1 MSNRDIPEPIK
12 FFRFAELVQEI
23 AKKSK
28 AKSIAER
35 KAAGK
40 DQSKTWFPALSV
52 FKAYSRNLQAGP
64 PPPGTTSILFR
75 FLFPEEDHKR
85 KFGLRDKS
93 LIRDIADSL
102 GVTEDALCE
111 QCDFA
116 GCPGDHVYEFL
127 LQRYSPDKD
136 YRGNLDIVEV
146 NELLNQ
152 LASTSPWSHVDYSKK
167 TLSRN
172 STKSLLTRKDILKTL
187 YRQMAPYEAAVLTQI
202 ILKDLRGLLYPQIER
217 DPTAALKDYNTKAV
231 KILTKENAMWAW
243 DPSNSMNRSY
253 RARWDLDVA
262 AKAFESGQEVGP
274 RIGTQIGVPKS
285 QKGRSCKHALSFFS
299 DFSQVWA
306 ETKYDGERAQIHVQV
321 IHGQKPRIT
330 IFSKSKRDSTSDRRA
345 IHAVILDSLGL
356 NGRPGVEPRIKRS
369 VVLDAEMVPCE
380 GTRILEFWRI
390 RRLIRETAA
399 GVRGRG
405 RDRGSRRW
413 TGDNDTQEEEEEDQ
427 SDECVSESSLL
438 SNTQGQHLGLVF
450 FDIMYLDD
458 ESLLQTPY
466 NLRREKL
473 EELIIK
479 EPGKAML
486 ADRWLINLD
495 EPSQNSPSDWSFDGN
510 YTADDD
516 EEMAYHREETADE
529 DVNGGGTA
537 RRTLHDVF
545 ARRIAVGEE
554 GLVLK
559 AADSEYNEA
568 KKPWVKLKK
577 DYIEGLGD
585 TVDLVL
591 LGAACVPDR
600 ALELRVPPTTLTMF
614 YIGAQTNK
622 EETANNSEALPHF
635 YIYFTAAYGLSRVEL
650 EGLNFLLKNDDPI
663 RCTTKQSPRDG
674 LEYTYTMYD
683 KLARPELMLRKP
695 IAVELY
701 GDRFTVPEGSKQ
713 YELRWPRITKYFRRH
728 ERSWSDC
735 MSLQELRKQAREAMG
750 RVAAAEAARK
760 DAETTFIHPNARSG
774 RNAFVNVN
782 HRPEGMRKRVE
793 MWRTR
798 VAAADR
804 PKKNQGSGEKS
815 SGSLV
820 KQRKRERSVHND
832 FGNSPRKKRVVGNG
846 NGGDNIIPSSLA
858 GWCTT
863 ASSRLL
869 LLSEVPGRCVQ
880 METSVM
886 LDNSLAGIS
895 DDQIVPPV
903 VGTIPGNTVD
913 IVIPL
918 VEHLASEDQ
927 GVPLQNATNMIQ
939 FAIQED
945 SHSKSSSSS
954 NDENSQPSAP
964 NPPTPSLA
972 KTHFSQLES
981 LRSKRKQYPSPPTSP
996 VHSKRSDERVSS
1008 VDLFFKD
1015 ALFWVPS
1022 LKDRQHGLPSVRSIV
1037 ESGSR
1042 ANGLEAF
1049 LGACRWNPR
1058 KYNPVKP
1065 PPTRGIVFV
1074 DLEDEWGSRWK
1085 RNVVDGIRYLERQW
1099 TCTDEPRVPI
1109 WIFDRR
1115 TVFQAGKDVGSQALA
1130 AFK

>member
-12 FFRFAELVQEI
+12 FFQYASFCYVFELSQLISLSFAELVQEI

-40 DQSKTWFPALSV
+40 DQAKTWFPALSV
-52 FKAYSRNLQAGP
+52 FKAYSRDLQAGSLP
-64 PPPGTTSILFR
+64 SGTTSIIFR

-93 LIRDIADSL
+93 FIRDIADSL
-102 GVTEDALCE
+102 GVSEDAFCE
-111 QCDFA
+111 RCDFA
-116 GCPGDHVYEFL
+116 GCPGDHVHEFL

-152 LASTSPWSHVDYSKK
+152 LASTSPWSHADYSKK

-172 STKSLLTRKDILKTL
+172 STKSLLTSKDILKTL

-253 RARWDLDVA
+253 RARWDLDAA

-285 QKGRSCKHALSFFS
+285 QKGRSCRHALSFFS

-330 IFSKSKRDSTSDRRA
+330 IFSKSKRDSTSDRQA

-356 NGRPGVEPRIKRS
+356 NGRPGVEPRIKKS

-405 RDRGSRRW
+405 RDNG
-413 TGDNDTQEEEEEDQ
+413 ND
-427 SDECVSESSLL
+427 CVSESSLL

-479 EPGKAML
+479 GPGKAML

-495 EPSQNSPSDWSFDGN
+495 EPSQNSPS
-510 YTADDD
+510 
-516 EEMAYHREETADE
+516 
-529 DVNGGGTA
+529 TA
-537 RRTLHDVF
+537 RRALHDVF
-545 ARRIAVGEE
+545 ARRIAIGEE

-600 ALELRVPPTTLTMF
+600 ALELRVPPTALTTF

-635 YIYFTAAYGLSRVEL
+635 YIYFTAAYGLSRVDL

-663 RCTTKQSPRDG
+663 RCTTKQSVRISSPRDG

-735 MSLQELRKQAREAMG
+735 MSLQELRNQAREAMG
-750 RVAAAEAARK
+750 R
-760 DAETTFIHPNARSG
+760 
-774 RNAFVNVN
+774 
-782 HRPEGMRKRVE
+782 
-793 MWRTR
+793 
-798 VAAADR
+798 
-804 PKKNQGSGEKS
+804 
-815 SGSLV
+815 
-820 KQRKRERSVHND
+820 
-832 FGNSPRKKRVVGNG
+832 
-846 NGGDNIIPSSLA
+846 
-858 GWCTT
+858 
-863 ASSRLL
+863 
-869 LLSEVPGRCVQ
+869 
-880 METSVM
+880 
-886 LDNSLAGIS
+886 
-895 DDQIVPPV
+895 
-903 VGTIPGNTVD
+903 
-913 IVIPL
+913 
-918 VEHLASEDQ
+918 
-927 GVPLQNATNMIQ
+927 
-939 FAIQED
+939 
-945 SHSKSSSSS
+945 
-954 NDENSQPSAP
+954 
-964 NPPTPSLA
+964 
-972 KTHFSQLES
+972 
-981 LRSKRKQYPSPPTSP
+981 
-996 VHSKRSDERVSS
+996 
-1008 VDLFFKD
+1008 
-1015 ALFWVPS
+1015 
-1022 LKDRQHGLPSVRSIV
+1022 
-1037 ESGSR
+1037 
-1042 ANGLEAF
+1042 
-1049 LGACRWNPR
+1049 
-1058 KYNPVKP
+1058 
-1065 PPTRGIVFV
+1065 
-1074 DLEDEWGSRWK
+1074 
-1085 RNVVDGIRYLERQW
+1085 
-1099 TCTDEPRVPI
+1099 
-1109 WIFDRR
+1109 
-1115 TVFQAGKDVGSQALA
+1115 
-1130 AFK
+1130 

>member
-12 FFRFAELVQEI
+12 FFRYASFCYTFKLSQLISLSFAELVQEI

-35 KAAGK
+35 KAAAK
-40 DQSKTWFPALSV
+40 DQAKTWFPALSV
-52 FKAYSRNLQAGP
+52 FKACSQDLQAGP
-64 PPPGTTSILFR
+64 LPPGTTSILFR

-85 KFGLRDKS
+85 KFGLRNKN
-93 LIRDIADSL
+93 LIRDIAGSL
-102 GVTEDALCE
+102 GVTEDAFCE

-116 GCPGDHVYEFL
+116 GCPGDYVYGFL

-146 NELLNQ
+146 NELLDQ
-152 LASTSPWSHVDYSKK
+152 LASTSPWSHADYSKK

-253 RARWDLDVA
+253 RARWELDAA

-356 NGRPGVEPRIKRS
+356 SGRPGVEPRIKRS

-380 GTRILEFWRI
+380 GTQILEFWRI
-390 RRLIRETAA
+390 RSLIRETAA

-405 RDRGSRRW
+405 RDRG
-413 TGDNDTQEEEEEDQ
+413 N
-427 SDECVSESSLL
+427 ECMSESSLL

-495 EPSQNSPSDWSFDGN
+495 ELSQNSP
-510 YTADDD
+510 
-516 EEMAYHREETADE
+516 R
-529 DVNGGGTA
+529 GTA

-545 ARRIAVGEE
+545 ARRIAIGEE

-559 AADSEYNEA
+559 AADSEYNES

-600 ALELRVPPTTLTMF
+600 ALELRVPPTALTTF

-650 EGLNFLLKNDDPI
+650 ERLNFLLKNDDPI
-663 RCTTKQSPRDG
+663 RCTSKQSVHG

-735 MSLQELRKQAREAMG
+735 MSLQDLRKQAREAMG
-750 RVAAAEAARK
+750 R
-760 DAETTFIHPNARSG
+760 
-774 RNAFVNVN
+774 
-782 HRPEGMRKRVE
+782 
-793 MWRTR
+793 
-798 VAAADR
+798 
-804 PKKNQGSGEKS
+804 
-815 SGSLV
+815 
-820 KQRKRERSVHND
+820 
-832 FGNSPRKKRVVGNG
+832 
-846 NGGDNIIPSSLA
+846 
-858 GWCTT
+858 
-863 ASSRLL
+863 
-869 LLSEVPGRCVQ
+869 
-880 METSVM
+880 
-886 LDNSLAGIS
+886 
-895 DDQIVPPV
+895 
-903 VGTIPGNTVD
+903 
-913 IVIPL
+913 
-918 VEHLASEDQ
+918 
-927 GVPLQNATNMIQ
+927 
-939 FAIQED
+939 
-945 SHSKSSSSS
+945 
-954 NDENSQPSAP
+954 
-964 NPPTPSLA
+964 
-972 KTHFSQLES
+972 
-981 LRSKRKQYPSPPTSP
+981 
-996 VHSKRSDERVSS
+996 
-1008 VDLFFKD
+1008 
-1015 ALFWVPS
+1015 
-1022 LKDRQHGLPSVRSIV
+1022 
-1037 ESGSR
+1037 
-1042 ANGLEAF
+1042 
-1049 LGACRWNPR
+1049 
-1058 KYNPVKP
+1058 
-1065 PPTRGIVFV
+1065 
-1074 DLEDEWGSRWK
+1074 
-1085 RNVVDGIRYLERQW
+1085 
-1099 TCTDEPRVPI
+1099 
-1109 WIFDRR
+1109 
-1115 TVFQAGKDVGSQALA
+1115 
-1130 AFK
+1130 